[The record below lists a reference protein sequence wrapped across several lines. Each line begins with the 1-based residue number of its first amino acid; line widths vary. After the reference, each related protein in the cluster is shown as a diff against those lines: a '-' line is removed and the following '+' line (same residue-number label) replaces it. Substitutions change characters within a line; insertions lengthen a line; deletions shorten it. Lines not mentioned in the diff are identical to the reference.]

1 MVDYVGNS
9 KKNKEEPPDKTT
21 VVKKVVTGKVVE
33 KKPGIGKKMKGIF
46 FGAEF
51 RNVGDYLVQEVLLPA
66 FRNLIV
72 DTVQKGVD
80 RAIYGEP
87 AYGPRRGRPEYR
99 SRTTYNT
106 PVNRVYDTTARE
118 RAHIPDQPMRPRT
131 RRGGLE
137 FLIQSR
143 AEAESALEQMSAVI
157 EQFDVLSIAEAKE
170 ILGLKAEYTDRA
182 WGWTVLVDVEISQT
196 RDGYLLDLPPAE
208 AL

>member
-1 MVDYVGNS
+1 
-9 KKNKEEPPDKTT
+9 
-21 VVKKVVTGKVVE
+21 
-33 KKPGIGKKMKGIF
+33 
-46 FGAEF
+46 
-51 RNVGDYLVQEVLLPA
+51 VQEVLLPA

-72 DTVQKGVD
+72 DTVEKGVD

-87 AYGPRRGRPEYR
+87 QYNRPRRGRPEYR

-106 PVNRVYDTTARE
+106 TPMSKVYDTTARE

-137 FLIQSR
+137 FLISSR
-143 AEAESALEQMSAVI
+143 AEAEGALEQMSAVI
-157 EQFDVLSIAEAKE
+157 EHFDVLSIAEAKE
-170 ILGLKAEYTDRA
+170 ILGLQAEYTDRA